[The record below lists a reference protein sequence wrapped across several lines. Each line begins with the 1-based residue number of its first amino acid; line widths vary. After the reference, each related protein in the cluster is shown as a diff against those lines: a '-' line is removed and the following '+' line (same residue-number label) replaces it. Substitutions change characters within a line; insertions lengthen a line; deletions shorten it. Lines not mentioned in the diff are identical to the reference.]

1 MKDKQEKNSRG
12 KSSDTFQLRDF
23 FPQGNSQILGD
34 IMQVDGFKMHFIKRR
49 NLSLYIGF
57 I

>member
-34 IMQVDGFKMHFIKRR
+34 IMQVDGFKMHFIK
-49 NLSLYIGF
+49 
-57 I
+57 